1 MTLNFIAMK
10 QLIYKYITGF
20 VLITLLLTSCK
31 KYSDFQTNPNLPS
44 TATPA
49 LLLTGICY
57 SIFYFDNTTPAFAS
71 RHLTYYERGN
81 SALDYSWT
89 AGVYDNYSFDNFNV
103 LRQVMQM
110 DSLASQAGQLQYLG
124 LTKFFR
130 ALLFSQMTE
139 VFGDIPYS
147 KALQAV
153 SGNFKPEYDT
163 QESIY
168 KGILQELEEANNL
181 LDDSKGKI
189 NGDIIYGGVASQWKK
204 LVNAF
209 KLRLLIHLS
218 KKETNTNLNI
228 KTQFQNIVGQP
239 AKYPLLSGNADN
251 AQLVFNS
258 TAQDNY
264 YPDFGYLSLST
275 AVSMEKG
282 FVKILKD
289 RNDPRLFAFAEPI
302 SGLPAGV
309 VANYEGVDAGL
320 TLADQQTTSS
330 GASRIKARYYNDKVN
345 EPWVLL
351 GYAEQ
356 EFLIAEA
363 ISRNWITGAGT
374 AKSHYDNGVTASM
387 NFYGVGSAAIATY
400 LAQPNVTFTA
410 VNALSL
416 IAIQKYLAMFMN
428 SGWEPF
434 LEQRRTGIPTLSVGP
449 GTYNNAVVPK
459 RWLYPQEEYDY
470 NPANLAAALQRQF
483 SGNDNVNSAIWL
495 IQ

>member
-1 MTLNFIAMK
+1 MK
-10 QLIYKYITGF
+10 KLTYKYIAGF
-20 VLITLLLTSCK
+20 VVMLLLLGSCK
-31 KYSDFQTNPNLPS
+31 KYSDFQTNPNLPA

-49 LLLTGICY
+49 LLLTNICY
-57 SIFYFDNTTPAFAS
+57 SIFYYDNTQAAFAS

-81 SALDYSWT
+81 SAVDYGWNQGT
-89 AGVYDNYSFDNFNV
+89 NDNYSFDNYNV

-110 DSLASQAGQLQYLG
+110 DAIATQSGQSQYLG

-130 ALLFSQMTE
+130 ALLFSQVTE
-139 VFGDIPYS
+139 IYGDIPFT
-147 KALQAV
+147 KALQATA
-153 SGNFKPEYDT
+153 GGYKPEYDT

-168 KGILQELEEANNL
+168 KAILQELDEANTL
-181 LDDSKGKI
+181 LDDGKGKI
-189 NGDIIYGGVASQWKK
+189 NGDIIYDGKASQWKK

-228 KTQFQNIVGQP
+228 KTQFSSITSNP
-239 AKYPLLSGNADN
+239 SKYPLFGSNTDN

-258 TAQDNY
+258 TAPDNY
-264 YPDFGYLSLST
+264 YPNYGYLSLAT

-289 RNDPRLFAFAEPI
+289 RSDPRLFEIAEPVN
-302 SGLPAGV
+302 GPAGV
-309 VANYEGVDAGL
+309 FTSYEGVDAGL
-320 TLADQQTTSS
+320 TVSNQQTASAN
-330 GASRIKARYYNDKVN
+330 ASRIKARYHDDKIN
-345 EPWVLL
+345 EPWILM

-374 AKSHYDNGVTASM
+374 ARSHYDNAVTASM
-387 NFYGVGSAAIATY
+387 NFYGINGAAATTY
-400 LAQPNVTFTA
+400 LASPLVVFNTGTA
-410 VNALSL
+410 LNQ
-416 IAIQKYLAMFMN
+416 IATQKYIAMFMN

-434 LEQRRTGIPTLSVGP
+434 LEQRRTGIPTLNVGP
-449 GTYNNAVVPK
+449 GTINNMIVPK
-459 RWLYPQEEYDY
+459 RWLYPQSEHDY
-470 NPANLAAALQRQF
+470 NADNLAKALQAQY
-483 SGNDNVNSAIWL
+483 SGNDNVNGVMWL